1 MRFLL
6 ILLSLLS
13 FSILSLA
20 QVDDP
25 AFKNL
30 DVFELEYAN
39 DPRISPNGKAIV
51 YVRRGMDI
59 MTDKA
64 YGRLWI
70 LDSDG
75 SNHRKLTSR
84 EVNES
89 NPRWS
94 PSGDRIAFVSS
105 MAHGSEIYI
114 LWTDTRQL
122 AKITELDGSP
132 SGLSWS
138 PDGTGI
144 AFSLKVAG
152 KKDELVKQPKK
163 PKGANWADVPRVTT
177 LLKH

>member
-1 MRFLL
+1 MVVITLG
-6 ILLSLLS
+6 SG
-13 FSILSLA
+13 
-20 QVDDP
+20 V
-25 AFKNL
+25 
-30 DVFELEYAN
+30 VELEYAN

-105 MAHGSEIYI
+105 MAHGS
-114 LWTDTRQL
+114 
-122 AKITELDGSP
+122 
-132 SGLSWS
+132 
-138 PDGTGI
+138 
-144 AFSLKVAG
+144 
-152 KKDELVKQPKK
+152 
-163 PKGANWADVPRVTT
+163 
-177 LLKH
+177 